1 MSRRKKRRNNDESDD
16 SNWLTTYGDMM
27 TLLLAFF
34 VLLYSFSSV
43 DVQKFRNVVEALQG
57 NLGVLKGG
65 KTISSSDLITAGV
78 RDENLGMPEL
88 NRINQKITSYLQ
100 EQELE
105 DEIKVE
111 MTERGLTI
119 RFTGKVLFDIGR
131 ATIKEDAYSILDK
144 ISGIISEVPNQI
156 MVEGHTDNLPISNS
170 RFPSNWE
177 LSTARATEVVKYFIE
192 ENSITP
198 AKLSAAGYSKYKP
211 VKPNDSP
218 ENRALNRRVDVILL
232 KREFSEASRQKGG
245 KLDE

>member
-1 MSRRKKRRNNDESDD
+1 MPRRKRQNDESDD

-34 VLLYSFSSV
+34 VLLYSFSSINE
-43 DVQKFRNVVEALQG
+43 QKFKMALESLQG

-65 KTISSSDLITAGV
+65 KTVSSSELITAGV
-78 RDENLGMPEL
+78 QNNNMGLPRL
-88 NRINQKITSYLQ
+88 NRIHQKLTSYLQ
-100 EQELE
+100 KKKLQ
-105 DEIKVE
+105 DDIKVK

-119 RFTGKVLFDIGR
+119 RFTGKVLFDLGE
-131 ATIKEDAYSILDK
+131 AKIKDEADSILDK
-144 ISGIISEVPNQI
+144 ISDIISRVPNQI

-177 LSTARATEVVKYFIE
+177 LSTARATNVVKYFIE
-192 ENSITP
+192 ENGIVP

-211 VKPNDSP
+211 VKPNNSS

-232 KREFSEASRQKGG
+232 KKEFDEFSGQKGG
-245 KLDE
+245 KLNE

>member
-1 MSRRKKRRNNDESDD
+1 MSPRKKRQNDESDD

-57 NLGVLKGG
+57 NLGVQEGG

-78 RDENLGMPEL
+78 QSNKMGLPRL
-88 NRINQKITSYLQ
+88 NRIHQKITSYLQ
-100 EQELE
+100 KQKLQ
-105 DEIKVE
+105 DDIKVK
-111 MTERGLTI
+111 MTDRGLTI
-119 RFTGKVLFDIGR
+119 RFTGKVLFDLGE
-131 ATIKEDAYSILDK
+131 AQIKEEAAPILDK

-192 ENSITP
+192 ENGIVP

-232 KREFSEASRQKGG
+232 KREFSESSRQKGG